1 MGKPISKNAS
11 KMGIFSTICLV
22 AGNMIGSG
30 VLMLPA
36 ALSLYGRYSFIGWFI
51 TCLGAISLG
60 FIFTKLSSWVPESG
74 GPLVFAK
81 KVFGDFIGFQVAWCY
96 WLFSCISNVVLVVTG
111 IAYLSLRFDSFSKT
125 DHMFIGMATIWG
137 FTAINMISIKCFEKV
152 QILITILK
160 IIPIILFVICGAFYF
175 DLSIISSLDSVETP
189 WNSISKTVAL
199 TLWGFVGIESATIP
213 ATEVKHP
220 SRVIPI
226 AITVGVLIT
235 AAIYIIGSATIMST
249 LDQQVLASSKAPF
262 VDATLKIFG
271 EPYATLMLIF
281 GAITIVGTLNGWVMI
296 QGYLPKSAAEYH
308 IFPKIFQKANKS
320 GIPVASLIIGGI
332 VMSVTFLWN
341 YTKSTLEQF
350 NFIVELSCFMVVIPY
365 IYSISSALILAF
377 TDNRDTFKSKW
388 HLILFILAIMISF
401 GYVIY
406 AICGIQKDIIVD
418 TMIFVSLSTLV
429 YPFMI
434 NKR

>member
-1 MGKPISKNAS
+1 MSKPICNNSS
-11 KMGIFSTICLV
+11 KMGVFSTICLV

-36 ALSLYGRYSFIGWFI
+36 ALSLYGKYSFIGWFI
-51 TCLGAISLG
+51 TCLGALSLG
-60 FIFTKLSSWVPESG
+60 FVFTKLSSWIPESG

-111 IAYLSLRFDSFSKT
+111 IAYMSLRYDNFSQT
-125 DHMFIGMATIWG
+125 EQMMIGLIMIWG

-175 DLSIISSLDSVETP
+175 DLSTLSSLNSIETP
-189 WNSISKTVAL
+189 WNSVSKTVAL

-213 ATEVKHP
+213 SSEVRHP
-220 SRVIPI
+220 SKVIPI

-235 AAIYIIGSATIMST
+235 AAIYVIGSATIMST
-249 LDQQVLASSKAPF
+249 LDQQVLSDSKAPF

-281 GAITIVGTLNGWVMI
+281 GVITIVGTLNGWVMI
-296 QGYLPKSAAEYH
+296 QGYLPKSAADCN
-308 IFPKIFQKANKS
+308 IFPKIFQITNRA
-320 GIPVASLIIGGI
+320 GLPFVSLLIGGI
-332 VMSVTFLWN
+332 VMTVTFLLN
-341 YTKSTLEQF
+341 YTKSALEQF
-350 NFIVELSCFMVVIPY
+350 NFIVEVSCFMVVIPY

-377 TDNRDTFKSKW
+377 TDYRDTFKSKMNFG
-388 HLILFILAIMISF
+388 LFVIALMISF

-406 AICGIQKDIIVD
+406 AVVGIQKEIIVD
-418 TMIFVSLSTLV
+418 TMIFIFLSIFV
-429 YPFMI
+429 YCFVL
-434 NKR
+434 KR